1 MASVYSRFLQA
12 HVTSRGDRNNKYYR
26 AALLASGVNDGRVF
40 FSRRL
45 AFPTGVFAVIPYKKD
60 SRTLRPGYSID
71 LVLSTVGAGHGID
84 SASWAVATGMSYARL
99 LQPVWG
105 SRDWYREWVAM
116 RFADGRLVSNRRRP
130 RLPPRRVRPVDTLL
144 PLLAPYPA
152 ERHARPHSG
161 YPYDQYEPDALD
173 DPSRDRAA
181 RASTLSLTSYSVALI
196 GYRTASEIK
205 KETDEAFS
213 EAFPWLAQHRIS
225 LTKIRGMRMSLMAVW
240 RSLNLELSSLALAI
254 VYFEKLVWSHCV
266 EKGNAAVL
274 FGACCV
280 LGHKFNEPQSDG
292 GGEFV
297 REHLLPRLASL
308 LKVPAASILRHEFS
322 VWTRLGFGLHV
333 PLAEML
339 PHFERLLSDAALDVE
354 QYLRLDAVVQ
364 PRAEQAEPA
373 ERSALGAGAAAAG
386 DTGGTEQHRE
396 RSNSKA
402 SSSSSDLGW
411 VYESGVHY
419 DYGNDDKGAAAAGAA
434 GLGHRPFYAPLP
446 VSMGIDAISLG
457 SSSSS
462 SSSSDSEGAAREKE
476 EVSSAQSVA
485 SSSRQPKRSP
495 VDDEKHGRRH
505 SKHRTG
511 GIPASPVPQ
520 VLGGSLSEQTGF
532 ALARRSSTRKRGKP
546 SRRRQK
552 ARQRRSADDG
562 SS

>member
-1 MASVYSRFLQA
+1 
-12 HVTSRGDRNNKYYR
+12 VTSRGDRNNTFYR
-26 AALLASGVNDGRVF
+26 KALLASGVNDGRVF

-60 SRTLRPGYSID
+60 SRNLRPGYSID

-105 SRDWYREWVAM
+105 SREWYREWVAM

-152 ERHARPHSG
+152 ERHARPHLG
-161 YPYDQYEPDALD
+161 YPYDQYNPDTLD

-196 GYRTASEIK
+196 GYRTVVEIK
-205 KETDEAFS
+205 RETDEAFS

-225 LTKIRGMRMSLMAVW
+225 LTKLRAMRMSLMAVW
-240 RSLNLELSSLALAI
+240 RSLNLELSSLALAL

-274 FGACCV
+274 FGACCM
-280 LGHKFNEPQSDG
+280 LGHKFNEPQADG
-292 GGEFV
+292 GGEYV
-297 REHLLPRLASL
+297 REHLLPRLASV

-333 PLAEML
+333 PLAEVL
-339 PHFERLLSDAALDVE
+339 PHFERLLSDATLDIE
-354 QYLRLDAVVQ
+354 QYLQLDAVVQ
-364 PRAEQAEPA
+364 TTAPAA
-373 ERSALGAGAAAAG
+373 ERRALLGAGGGAAAAG
-386 DTGGTEQHRE
+386 GAGAGAEQRG
-396 RSNSKA
+396 RSGSGA
-402 SSSSSDLGW
+402 SSSDSSDLGW

-419 DYGNDDKGAAAAGAA
+419 DYGNDDKGAAAAGAV
-434 GLGHRPFYAPLP
+434 GGGHRPFYAPLP
-446 VSMGIDAISLG
+446 VSMGIEAIDLG

-462 SSSSDSEGAAREKE
+462 SSSSESESAHPERD
-476 EVSSAQSVA
+476 EVSSALSVA
-485 SSSRQPKRSP
+485 SSERGPRRSP
-495 VDDEKHGRRH
+495 VEDLRPSRRR
-505 SKHRTG
+505 SKHR
-511 GIPASPVPQ
+511 IDKVPASPNPHAV
-520 VLGGSLSEQTGF
+520 VGSISEQTGF
-532 ALARRSSTRKRGKP
+532 ALARRGSKRKMSKS
-546 SRRRQK
+546 SRRRSK
-552 ARQRRSADDG
+552 PRQQQAIEENEG
-562 SS
+562 

>member
-1 MASVYSRFLQA
+1 M
-12 HVTSRGDRNNKYYR
+12 TSRGDRNNVTYR
-26 AALLASGVNDGRVF
+26 TALLASGVNEGRVF

-45 AFPTGVFAVIPYKKD
+45 AFPTGVFAVIPYKRD
-60 SRTLRPGYSID
+60 QRTLRPGHSID

-105 SRDWYREWVAM
+105 SREWYREWVAM

-152 ERHARPHSG
+152 ERHARPHTG
-161 YPYDQYEPDALD
+161 YPYDQYDPEALD

-196 GYRTASEIK
+196 GYRTVSEIK
-205 KETDEAFS
+205 RETDEAFS

-225 LTKIRGMRMSLMAVW
+225 LTKLRAMRMSVLGLW
-240 RSLNLELSSLALAI
+240 RTLNLELSSLALAL

-274 FGACCV
+274 LGACCV
-280 LGHKFNEPQSDG
+280 LGHKFNEPQADG

-297 REHLLPRLASL
+297 REHLLPRLASV

-339 PHFERLLSDAALDVE
+339 PHFERLLTDATLDVE

-364 PRAEQAEPA
+364 PLRAAEA
-373 ERSALGAGAAAAG
+373 VAASETTALLGSGGAAAG
-386 DTGGTEQHRE
+386 DGDLQGALAGKR
-396 RSNSKA
+396 RPSVA
-402 SSSSSDLGW
+402 SSSSSSDAGW

-419 DYGNDDKGAAAAGAA
+419 DYGNDDKGAAAAGGGSNA
-434 GLGHRPFYAPLP
+434 HRPFYAPLP

-462 SSSSDSEGAAREKE
+462 SSSSDSEHERGAHDRD
-476 EVSSAQSVA
+476 EVSSALSVA
-485 SSSRQPKRSP
+485 SSSRGPRRSP
-495 VDDEKHGRRH
+495 VEDVRPGKRRA
-505 SKHRTG
+505 SKQPPGSPSMQLRAAPG
-511 GIPASPVPQ
+511 GLV
-520 VLGGSLSEQTGF
+520 EQTGF
-532 ALARRSSTRKRGKP
+532 ALARRSSKRKQSKAAKGRA
-546 SRRRQK
+546 RRR
-552 ARQRRSADDG
+552 RHRVVENRD
-562 SS
+562 